1 MDMAANFLQK
11 HTKIDDLCLVL
22 NSYLTHKEV
31 ELVKL
36 AYKVAN
42 KAHSGQF
49 RKSGEP
55 YIHHPLSVA
64 LILADLKLD
73 YFCIV
78 AAILHDCIEDT
89 SVTKEDVQAQ
99 FGNQVAHIVEGV
111 SKLTSLEFTSSS
123 QKQAENFQKLIL
135 AMSKDMRVMVI
146 KLADRLHNMRTLDS
160 MSDEKKMQ
168 KAKETFELHAPIAR
182 RLGLHS
188 IRVELDDLCFKTLH
202 PRKHL
207 IIKKKI
213 SKQYGNQKKTI
224 NLIKTE
230 IENRLKFEG
239 INATIEG
246 RQKQPS
252 SVYNKMKFKSR
263 KFSEVLDMHAFRI
276 VVENTNTCYQT
287 LGHIHSLYKPIPLK
301 FKDYIS
307 APKSNGYQS
316 IHTVVLGPRKM
327 FIEVQI
333 RSQEMEFI
341 SEYGIAAHW
350 HYKNTDK
357 PTDKLARNWIGSLL
371 DIQQNTDTSADFL
384 ENTKADLF
392 FDEVFVFTPAGKII
406 QLPLRATVLDFAYA
420 VHTNVGKRSQKA
432 TINGVE
438 AELSA
443 QLKSGQ
449 TVEIITSRFVK
460 PKPSWLDIV
469 VTSKAKTAIK
479 ANLKDNSKVEL
490 AKLGK
495 LLIADALNY
504 QKIKLND
511 VPQEKWDKCFKE
523 LNCFDFQD
531 LYIKVG
537 LSEIFVAVVMNKLLQ
552 DINNETINT
561 ISINKT
567 KGMAINFAHCCYPIP
582 GDEVTGVLTTQKG
595 LVMHRSIC
603 SNLEHI
609 KEKNAQWM
617 EIEWDSDEDEDF
629 EVVISALVENRSGR
643 LAAIA
648 NTIANLGVNIENIE
662 QQESQHSTRLFHIV
676 VVIKNIIQLN
686 DVLEQ
691 LNKLPHL
698 VSAERV

>member
-1 MDMAANFLQK
+1 MANTFFQK

-22 NSYLTHKEV
+22 NSYMSHKEV

-42 KAHSGQF
+42 TAHSGQF

-89 SVTKEDVQAQ
+89 SLTKKNVQDQ
-99 FGNQVAHIVEGV
+99 FGDQVAHIVEGV

-123 QKQAENFQKLIL
+123 QKQAQNFQKLIL

-160 MSDEKKMQ
+160 MSDEKKIQ

-207 IIKKKI
+207 IIKRKI
-213 SKQYGNQKKTI
+213 NKQYGNQKKTI

-230 IENRLKFEG
+230 IESRLKFEG
-239 INATIEG
+239 ITATIEG

-252 SVYNKMKFKSR
+252 SIYNKMKLKSR
-263 KFSEVLDMHAFRI
+263 KFSEVLDMHAFRV
-276 VVENTNTCYQT
+276 VVENTNSCYQA

-307 APKSNGYQS
+307 APKPNGYQS
-316 IHTVVLGPRKM
+316 IHTVLLGPRKM

-371 DIQQNTDTSADFL
+371 DIQQNSDTSIDFL

-420 VHTNVGKRSQKA
+420 VHTNIGKRTQKA
-432 TINGVE
+432 TINGNEV
-438 AELSA
+438 ELST

-449 TVEIITSRFVK
+449 TIEIITSRFVK
-460 PKPSWLDIV
+460 PKPSWLDII

-479 ANLKDNSKVEL
+479 ASLKDNSKTEL
-490 AKLGK
+490 ARLGK
-495 LLIADALNY
+495 LLISDALKY
-504 QKIKLND
+504 QKIKIND
-511 VPQEKWDKCFKE
+511 VPKDKWDKCLKE
-523 LNCFDFQD
+523 LNCIDFQD
-531 LYIKVG
+531 LYIRVG
-537 LSEIFVAVVMNKLLQ
+537 LSEIFVAVVVNKLLQ
-552 DINNETINT
+552 DINNETTNT
-561 ISINKT
+561 ITINKT

-582 GDEVTGVLTTQKG
+582 GDEVTGVLTSSKG
-595 LVMHRSIC
+595 LVMHRSTC

-617 EIEWDSDEDEDF
+617 EIDWKSDEQEVF

-648 NTIANLGVNIENIE
+648 SAIAKLGVNIENIE
-662 QQESQHSTRLFHIV
+662 QQENPHSTRLFHIV
-676 VVIKNIIQLN
+676 VIIANIVQLN
-686 DVLEQ
+686 NLLQE

-698 VSAERV
+698 ISAERV

>member
-1 MDMAANFLQK
+1 MATTFFQK

-22 NSYLTHKEV
+22 NGYLSHKEV

-36 AYKVAN
+36 AYKIAN

-89 SVTKEDVQAQ
+89 LLTKKDVQAQ
-99 FGNQVAHIVEGV
+99 FGDQVAHIVEGV

-123 QKQAENFQKLIL
+123 QKQAQNFQKLIL

-160 MSDEKKMQ
+160 MSDEKKIQ

-202 PRKHL
+202 PRKYL
-207 IIKKKI
+207 IIKRKI

-224 NLIKTE
+224 SLIKTE

-252 SVYNKMKFKSR
+252 SVYNKMKIKSR
-263 KFSEVLDMHAFRI
+263 KFSEVLDMHAFRV
-276 VVENTNTCYQT
+276 VVENTNACYQA
-287 LGHIHSLYKPIPLK
+287 LGHIHGLYKPIPLK

-307 APKSNGYQS
+307 APKPNGYQS
-316 IHTVVLGPRKM
+316 IHTVLLGPRKM
-327 FIEVQI
+327 FIEIQI

-357 PTDKLARNWIGSLL
+357 PSDKLARNWIGSLL
-371 DIQQNTDTSADFL
+371 DIQQNTDTSVDFL

-420 VHTNVGKRSQKA
+420 VHTNIGKKSQKA
-432 TINGVE
+432 TINGAE
-438 AELSA
+438 AELSTE
-443 QLKSGQ
+443 LKSGQ

-460 PKPSWLDIV
+460 PKPNWLDIV

-490 AKLGK
+490 ARLGK
-495 LLIADALNY
+495 LLISDALNY
-504 QKIKLND
+504 QKIKIND
-511 VPQEKWDKCFKE
+511 VPKTKWDKCLKE

-537 LSEIFVAVVMNKLLQ
+537 LSEIFVAVVINKLLQ

-582 GDEVTGVLTTQKG
+582 GDEVTGVLTSQKG

-603 SNLEHI
+603 SNLAHI
-609 KEKNAQWM
+609 KQKNAQWM
-617 EIEWDSDEDEDF
+617 EIDWKSDEEEVF

-648 NTIANLGVNIENIE
+648 STIANLGVNIENIE

-676 VVIKNIIQLN
+676 VIIKNIVQLN

-698 VSAERV
+698 VSAKRV

>member
-1 MDMAANFLQK
+1 MASTFFQK

-22 NSYLTHKEV
+22 NSYMSHKEV

-36 AYKVAN
+36 AYKAAN
-42 KAHSGQF
+42 TAHSGQF

-89 SVTKEDVQAQ
+89 SLTKKNVQDQ
-99 FGNQVAHIVEGV
+99 FGDQVAHIVEGV

-123 QKQAENFQKLIL
+123 QKQAQNFQKLIL

-160 MSDEKKMQ
+160 MSEEKKIQ

-207 IIKKKI
+207 IIKRKI
-213 SKQYGNQKKTI
+213 NKQYGNQKKTI

-230 IENRLKFEG
+230 IGSRLKFEG
-239 INATIEG
+239 ITATIEG

-252 SVYNKMKFKSR
+252 SVYNKMKLKSR

-276 VVENTNTCYQT
+276 VVENTNSCYQA

-307 APKSNGYQS
+307 APKPNGYQS
-316 IHTVVLGPRKM
+316 IHTVLLGPRKM

-371 DIQQNTDTSADFL
+371 DIQQNSDTSIDFL

-420 VHTNVGKRSQKA
+420 VHTNIGKRTQKA
-432 TINGVE
+432 TINGNE
-438 AELSA
+438 AELSK

-449 TVEIITSRFVK
+449 TIEIITSRFVK
-460 PKPSWLDIV
+460 PKPSWLEIV

-479 ANLKDNSKVEL
+479 ASLKDNSKAEL
-490 AKLGK
+490 AILGK
-495 LLIADALNY
+495 LLISDALKY
-504 QKIKLND
+504 QKIKIND
-511 VPQEKWDKCFKE
+511 VPKDKWDKCFKE
-523 LNCFDFQD
+523 LSCVDFQD
-531 LYIKVG
+531 LYIRVG
-537 LSEIFVAVVMNKLLQ
+537 LSEIFVAVVINKLLQ
-552 DINNETINT
+552 DINNETTNT
-561 ISINKT
+561 ITINKT

-582 GDEVTGVLTTQKG
+582 GDEVTGVLTSSKG
-595 LVMHRSIC
+595 LVMHRSTC

-617 EIEWDSDEDEDF
+617 EIDWKSDEQEVF

-648 NTIANLGVNIENIE
+648 SAIANLGVNIENIE
-662 QQESQHSTRLFHIV
+662 QQENPHSTRLFHIV
-676 VVIKNIIQLN
+676 VIIANIVQLN
-686 DVLEQ
+686 NLLQE

-698 VSAERV
+698 ISAERV

>member
-1 MDMAANFLQK
+1 MPTTLFQK

-22 NSYLTHKEV
+22 NGYLSYKEID
-31 ELVKL
+31 LVKL

-42 KAHSGQF
+42 KAHTGQF

-89 SVTKEDVQAQ
+89 SVTKKDVQAQ
-99 FGNQVAHIVEGV
+99 FGEQVAHIVEGV

-135 AMSKDMRVMVI
+135 AMSKDMRVMII

-160 MSDEKKMQ
+160 MSDEKKIQ

-202 PRKHL
+202 PRKYL

-239 INATIEG
+239 IDATIEG

-276 VVENTNTCYQT
+276 VVENTNTCYQA

-307 APKSNGYQS
+307 APKANGYQS

-449 TVEIITSRFVK
+449 TIEIITSRFVK

-479 ANLKDNSKVEL
+479 ANLKDNSKIEL

-495 LLIADALNY
+495 LLISDALNY
-504 QKIKLND
+504 QKIKIND
-511 VPQEKWDKCFKE
+511 VPKDKWDKCLKE
-523 LNCFDFQD
+523 LNCFDFKD

-537 LSEIFVAVVMNKLLQ
+537 LSEIFVAVVINKLLK
-552 DINNETINT
+552 DINNKTINT

-617 EIEWDSDEDEDF
+617 EIEWNSDEDEVF
-629 EVVISALVENRSGR
+629 EVAISALVENRSGR

-676 VVIKNIIQLN
+676 VIIKNIIQLN

>member
-1 MDMAANFLQK
+1 MATNLFQK

-22 NSYLTHKEV
+22 NSYLSHKEV

-73 YFCIV
+73 YYCI
-78 AAILHDCIEDT
+78 AAAVLHDCIEDT
-89 SVTKEDVQAQ
+89 LVTKEDVQLQ
-99 FGNQVAHIVEGV
+99 FGEQVAHIVEGV

-135 AMSKDMRVMVI
+135 AMSKDMRVMII

-160 MSDEKKMQ
+160 MSDEKKIQ

-224 NLIKTE
+224 NLIKAE

-239 INATIEG
+239 ISATIEG

-263 KFSEVLDMHAFRI
+263 KFSEVLDMHAFRV
-276 VVENTNTCYQT
+276 VVENTNTCYQA

-307 APKSNGYQS
+307 APKPNGYQS

-350 HYKNTDK
+350 HYKNTGK

-406 QLPLRATVLDFAYA
+406 QLPIRATVLDFAYA
-420 VHTNVGKRSQKA
+420 VHTNIGKRSQKA
-432 TINGVE
+432 TINGTE
-438 AELSA
+438 AELSTV
-443 QLKSGQ
+443 LKSGQ

-460 PKPSWLDIV
+460 PKPSWLDFV

-479 ANLKDNSKVEL
+479 ANLKDNSKTEL

-495 LLIADALNY
+495 LLISDALNY
-504 QKIKLND
+504 QKIKIND
-511 VPQEKWDKCFKE
+511 VPKDKWDKCLKE

-537 LSEIFVAVVMNKLLQ
+537 LSEIFVAVVINKLLQ

-582 GDEVTGVLTTQKG
+582 GDDVTGVLTTQKG
-595 LVMHRSIC
+595 LVMHRSTC

-617 EIEWDSDEDEDF
+617 EIEWNSDEDEVF
-629 EVVISALVENRSGR
+629 EVAISAIVENRSGR

-648 NTIANLGVNIENIE
+648 NTIASLGVNIENIE

-676 VVIKNIIQLN
+676 VIIKNIIQLN

>member
-1 MDMAANFLQK
+1 MATTLFQK

-22 NSYLTHKEV
+22 NSYLPHKDV

-36 AYKVAN
+36 AYRMAN

-89 SVTKEDVQAQ
+89 AITKEDVQAQ
-99 FGNQVAHIVEGV
+99 FGEQVAHIVEGV

-160 MSDEKKMQ
+160 MSDEKKLQ
-168 KAKETFELHAPIAR
+168 KAKETYELHAPIAR

-239 INATIEG
+239 ISASIEG

-276 VVENTNTCYQT
+276 VVENTNTCYQV

-307 APKSNGYQS
+307 APKPNGYQS

-420 VHTNVGKRSQKA
+420 VHTNIGKRAQKA

-438 AELSA
+438 AELSTE
-443 QLKSGQ
+443 LKSGQ

-460 PKPSWLDIV
+460 PKPSWLDFV
-469 VTSKAKTAIK
+469 VTSKAKTSIK
-479 ANLKDNSKVEL
+479 ANLKDNSKTEL
-490 AKLGK
+490 ARLGK
-495 LLIADALNY
+495 LLISDALKY
-504 QKIKLND
+504 QKIKIND
-511 VPQEKWDKCFKE
+511 VPIDKWNKCLKE

-537 LSEIFVAVVMNKLLQ
+537 LSEIFVAVVINKLLQ

-561 ISINKT
+561 ISISKT

-582 GDEVTGVLTTQKG
+582 GDEVTGVLTRQKG

-617 EIEWDSDEDEDF
+617 EIEWSSDEDEVF
-629 EVVISALVENRSGR
+629 EVAISALVENRSGR

-662 QQESQHSTRLFHIV
+662 QKESQNSTRLFHIV
-676 VVIKNIIQLN
+676 VIIKNIVQLN
-686 DVLEQ
+686 DVLEK

>member
-1 MDMAANFLQK
+1 MATTLFQK

-22 NSYLTHKEV
+22 NSYLPHSEV

-36 AYKVAN
+36 AYRMAN

-89 SVTKEDVQAQ
+89 AITKEDVQAQ
-99 FGNQVAHIVEGV
+99 FGEQVAHIVEGV

-160 MSDEKKMQ
+160 MSDEKKLQ
-168 KAKETFELHAPIAR
+168 KAKETYELHAPIAR

-239 INATIEG
+239 ISASIEG

-276 VVENTNTCYQT
+276 VVENTNTCYQV

-307 APKSNGYQS
+307 APKPNGYQS

-420 VHTNVGKRSQKA
+420 VHTNIGKRAQKA

-438 AELSA
+438 AELSTE
-443 QLKSGQ
+443 LKSGQ

-460 PKPSWLDIV
+460 PTPSWLDFV
-469 VTSKAKTAIK
+469 VTSKAKTPIK
-479 ANLKDNSKVEL
+479 ANLKDNSKTEL
-490 AKLGK
+490 ARLGK
-495 LLIADALNY
+495 LLISDALKY
-504 QKIKLND
+504 QKIKIND
-511 VPQEKWDKCFKE
+511 VPIDKWNKCLKE

-537 LSEIFVAVVMNKLLQ
+537 LSEIFVAVVINKLLQ

-561 ISINKT
+561 ISISKT

-582 GDEVTGVLTTQKG
+582 GDEVTGVLTRQKG

-617 EIEWDSDEDEDF
+617 EIEWSSDEDELF
-629 EVVISALVENRSGR
+629 EVAISALVENRSGR

-662 QQESQHSTRLFHIV
+662 QKESQNSTRLFYIV
-676 VVIKNIIQLN
+676 VIIKNIVQLN
-686 DVLEQ
+686 DVLEK

>member
-1 MDMAANFLQK
+1 MATTFFQK

-22 NSYLTHKEV
+22 NSYLSHKEV

-36 AYKVAN
+36 AYRTAN

-99 FGNQVAHIVEGV
+99 FGEQVAHIVEGV

-146 KLADRLHNMRTLDS
+146 KLADRLHNMRTLES
-160 MSDEKKMQ
+160 MSDEKKIQ

-239 INATIEG
+239 IEATIEG

-276 VVENTNTCYQT
+276 VVENTNTCYQA

-307 APKSNGYQS
+307 APKPNGYQS

-357 PTDKLARNWIGSLL
+357 PTDKLAQNWIGSLL

-406 QLPLRATVLDFAYA
+406 QLPLRSTVLDFAYA

-438 AELSA
+438 AELSDE
-443 QLKSGQ
+443 LKSGQ
-449 TVEIITSRFVK
+449 TVEIITSLFVK
-460 PKPSWLDIV
+460 PKPSWLDFV

-495 LLIADALNY
+495 LLISDALNY
-504 QKIKLND
+504 QKIKIND
-511 VPQEKWDKCFKE
+511 VPQDKWEQCFKE

-537 LSEIFVAVVMNKLLQ
+537 LSEIFVAVVINKLLQ

-617 EIEWDSDEDEDF
+617 EIEWNSDEEEVF
-629 EVVISALVENRSGR
+629 EVAISALVENRSGR

>member
-1 MDMAANFLQK
+1 MATTFFQK

-22 NSYLTHKEV
+22 NSYLSHKEV

-36 AYKVAN
+36 AYKTAN

-89 SVTKEDVQAQ
+89 SVTKEDVQVQ
-99 FGNQVAHIVEGV
+99 FGEQVAHIVEGV

-160 MSDEKKMQ
+160 MSDEKKIQ

-202 PRKHL
+202 PRKYL

-307 APKSNGYQS
+307 APKPNGYQS

-357 PTDKLARNWIGSLL
+357 PSDKLARNWIGSLL

-438 AELSA
+438 AELSS

-495 LLIADALNY
+495 LLISDALNY
-504 QKIKLND
+504 QKIKIND
-511 VPQEKWDKCFKE
+511 VPEDKWDKCLKE

-537 LSEIFVAVVMNKLLQ
+537 LSEIFVAVVINKLLQ

-582 GDEVTGVLTTQKG
+582 GDDVTGVLTTQKG

-617 EIEWDSDEDEDF
+617 EIEWNSDEDEIF

-676 VVIKNIIQLN
+676 VIIKNIIQLN

>member
-1 MDMAANFLQK
+1 MASTFFQK

-22 NSYLTHKEV
+22 NSYMSHKEV

-42 KAHSGQF
+42 TAHSGQF

-89 SVTKEDVQAQ
+89 SLTKKNVQDQ
-99 FGNQVAHIVEGV
+99 FGDQVAHIVEGV

-123 QKQAENFQKLIL
+123 QKQAQNFQKLIL

-160 MSDEKKMQ
+160 MSEEKKIQ

-207 IIKKKI
+207 IIKRKI
-213 SKQYGNQKKTI
+213 NKQYGNQKKTI

-230 IENRLKFEG
+230 IGSRLKFEG
-239 INATIEG
+239 ITATIEG

-252 SVYNKMKFKSR
+252 SIYNKMKLKSR

-276 VVENTNTCYQT
+276 VVENTNSCYQA

-307 APKSNGYQS
+307 APKPNGYQS
-316 IHTVVLGPRKM
+316 IHTVLLGPRKM

-371 DIQQNTDTSADFL
+371 DIQQNSDTSIDFL

-406 QLPLRATVLDFAYA
+406 QLPLRSTVLDFAYA
-420 VHTNVGKRSQKA
+420 VHTNIGKRTQKA
-432 TINGVE
+432 TINGNE
-438 AELSA
+438 AELSK

-449 TVEIITSRFVK
+449 TIEIITSRFVK
-460 PKPSWLDIV
+460 PKPSWLEIV

-479 ANLKDNSKVEL
+479 ASLKDNSKAEL
-490 AKLGK
+490 AILGK
-495 LLIADALNY
+495 LLISDALKY
-504 QKIKLND
+504 QKIKIND
-511 VPQEKWDKCFKE
+511 VPKDKWDKCFKE
-523 LNCFDFQD
+523 LSCVDFQD
-531 LYIKVG
+531 LYIRVG
-537 LSEIFVAVVMNKLLQ
+537 LSEIFVAVVINKLLQ
-552 DINNETINT
+552 DINNETTNT
-561 ISINKT
+561 ITINKT

-582 GDEVTGVLTTQKG
+582 GDEVTGVLTSSKG
-595 LVMHRSIC
+595 LVMHRSTC

-617 EIEWDSDEDEDF
+617 EIDWKSDEQEVF

-648 NTIANLGVNIENIE
+648 SAIANLGVNIENIE
-662 QQESQHSTRLFHIV
+662 QQENPHSTRLFHIV
-676 VVIKNIIQLN
+676 VIIANIVQLN
-686 DVLEQ
+686 NLLQE

-698 VSAERV
+698 ISAERV

>member
-1 MDMAANFLQK
+1 M
-11 HTKIDDLCLVL
+11 
-22 NSYLTHKEV
+22 
-31 ELVKL
+31 
-36 AYKVAN
+36 
-42 KAHSGQF
+42 
-49 RKSGEP
+49 
-55 YIHHPLSVA
+55 
-64 LILADLKLD
+64 
-73 YFCIV
+73 
-78 AAILHDCIEDT
+78 
-89 SVTKEDVQAQ
+89 Q
-99 FGNQVAHIVEGV
+99 FGEQVAHIVEGV

-160 MSDEKKMQ
+160 MSDEKKIQ

-239 INATIEG
+239 ISATIEG

-276 VVENTNTCYQT
+276 VVENTNTCYQA

-307 APKSNGYQS
+307 APKPNGYQS

-350 HYKNTDK
+350 HYKNTGK

-420 VHTNVGKRSQKA
+420 VHTNIGKRSQKA
-432 TINGVE
+432 TINGTE
-438 AELSA
+438 AELSTK
-443 QLKSGQ
+443 LKSGQ

-460 PKPSWLDIV
+460 PKPSWLDFV

-479 ANLKDNSKVEL
+479 ANLKDNSKTEL

-495 LLIADALNY
+495 LLISDALNY
-504 QKIKLND
+504 QKIKIND
-511 VPQEKWDKCFKE
+511 VPKDKWDKCLKE

-537 LSEIFVAVVMNKLLQ
+537 LSEIFVAVVINKLLQ

-617 EIEWDSDEDEDF
+617 EIEWNSDEDEVF
-629 EVVISALVENRSGR
+629 EVAISAIVENRSGR

-676 VVIKNIIQLN
+676 VIIKNIIQLN

>member
-1 MDMAANFLQK
+1 MATTLFQK

-22 NSYLTHKEV
+22 NSYLSHKEV

-36 AYKVAN
+36 AYRTAN
-42 KAHSGQF
+42 QAHSGQF

-276 VVENTNTCYQT
+276 VVENTNTCYQA

-307 APKSNGYQS
+307 APKPNGYQS

-406 QLPLRATVLDFAYA
+406 QLPLRSTVLDFAYA

-443 QLKSGQ
+443 ELKSGQ
-449 TVEIITSRFVK
+449 TVEIITSLFVK
-460 PKPSWLDIV
+460 PKPSWLDFV

-495 LLIADALNY
+495 LLISDALNY
-504 QKIKLND
+504 QKIKIND
-511 VPQEKWDKCFKE
+511 VPQDKWNQCLKE

>member
-1 MDMAANFLQK
+1 MATTLFQK

-22 NSYLTHKEV
+22 NNYLSHKEV

-36 AYKVAN
+36 AYRTAN

-99 FGNQVAHIVEGV
+99 FGEQVAHIVEGV

-160 MSDEKKMQ
+160 MSDEKKIQ

-239 INATIEG
+239 IDATIEG

-276 VVENTNTCYQT
+276 VVENTNTCYQA

-307 APKSNGYQS
+307 APKPNGYQS

-357 PTDKLARNWIGSLL
+357 PTDKLAQNWIGSLL

-406 QLPLRATVLDFAYA
+406 QLPLRSTVLDFAYA

-443 QLKSGQ
+443 ELKSGQ
-449 TVEIITSRFVK
+449 TVEIITSLFVK
-460 PKPSWLDIV
+460 PKPSWLDFV

-479 ANLKDNSKVEL
+479 ANLKDNSKAEL

-495 LLIADALNY
+495 LLISDALNY
-504 QKIKLND
+504 QKIKIND
-511 VPQEKWDKCFKE
+511 VPQDKWEQCFKE

-537 LSEIFVAVVMNKLLQ
+537 LSEIFVAVVINKLLQ

-617 EIEWDSDEDEDF
+617 EIDWNSDEDEVF
-629 EVVISALVENRSGR
+629 EVVISAIVENRSGR

>member
-1 MDMAANFLQK
+1 MATTLFQK

-22 NSYLTHKEV
+22 NSYLPHSEV

-36 AYKVAN
+36 AYRMAN

-89 SVTKEDVQAQ
+89 AITKEDVQAQ
-99 FGNQVAHIVEGV
+99 FGEQVAHIVEGV

-160 MSDEKKMQ
+160 MSDEKKLQ
-168 KAKETFELHAPIAR
+168 KAKETYELHAPIAR

-230 IENRLKFEG
+230 IEHRLKFEG
-239 INATIEG
+239 ISASIEG

-276 VVENTNTCYQT
+276 VVENTNTCYQV

-307 APKSNGYQS
+307 APKPNGYQS

-420 VHTNVGKRSQKA
+420 VHTNIGKRAQKA

-438 AELSA
+438 AELSTE
-443 QLKSGQ
+443 LKSGQ

-460 PKPSWLDIV
+460 PKPSWLDFV
-469 VTSKAKTAIK
+469 VTSKAKTSIK
-479 ANLKDNSKVEL
+479 ANLKDNSKTEL
-490 AKLGK
+490 ARLGK
-495 LLIADALNY
+495 LLISDALKY
-504 QKIKLND
+504 QKIKIND
-511 VPQEKWDKCFKE
+511 VPIDKWNKCLKE

-537 LSEIFVAVVMNKLLQ
+537 LSEIFVAVVINKLLQ

-561 ISINKT
+561 ISISKT

-582 GDEVTGVLTTQKG
+582 GDEVTGVLTRQKG

-617 EIEWDSDEDEDF
+617 EIEWSSDEDELF
-629 EVVISALVENRSGR
+629 EVAISALVENRSGR

-662 QQESQHSTRLFHIV
+662 QKESQNSTRLFHIV
-676 VVIKNIIQLN
+676 VIIKNIVQLN
-686 DVLEQ
+686 DVLEK

>member
-1 MDMAANFLQK
+1 MATALFQK

-22 NSYLTHKEV
+22 NTYLSHKEV
-31 ELVKL
+31 ELVRL

-42 KAHSGQF
+42 KAHPGQF

-78 AAILHDCIEDT
+78 AAVLHDCIEDT
-89 SVTKEDVQAQ
+89 SVTKKDVQAQ
-99 FGNQVAHIVEGV
+99 FGDQVAHIVEGV

-123 QKQAENFQKLIL
+123 QKQAQNFQKLIL

-160 MSDEKKMQ
+160 MSDEKKIQ

-207 IIKKKI
+207 IIKRKI

-263 KFSEVLDMHAFRI
+263 KFSEVLDMHAFRV
-276 VVENTNTCYQT
+276 VVENTNACYQA

-307 APKSNGYQS
+307 VPKPNGYQS
-316 IHTVVLGPRKM
+316 IHTVLLGPRKM

-371 DIQQNTDTSADFL
+371 DIQQNTDTSVDFL

-420 VHTNVGKRSQKA
+420 VHTNIGKKSQKA

-438 AELSA
+438 AELSTR
-443 QLKSGQ
+443 LKSGQ

-460 PKPSWLDIV
+460 PKPSWLDFVI
-469 VTSKAKTAIK
+469 TSKAKTAIK

-490 AKLGK
+490 ARLGK
-495 LLIADALNY
+495 LLISDALKY
-504 QKIKLND
+504 QKIKIND
-511 VPQEKWDKCFKE
+511 VPLDKWNKCFKE
-523 LNCFDFQD
+523 LHCIDFQD
-531 LYIKVG
+531 LYIRVG
-537 LSEIFVAVVMNKLLQ
+537 LSEIFVAVVINKLLQ

-561 ISINKT
+561 ITINKT

-582 GDEVTGVLTTQKG
+582 GDEVTGVLTSTKG
-595 LVMHRSIC
+595 LVMHRSNC

-617 EIEWDSDEDEDF
+617 DIDWKSDEEEVF
-629 EVVISALVENRSGR
+629 EVAISALVENRSGR

-648 NTIANLGVNIENIE
+648 NTIASLGVNIENIE
-662 QQESQHSTRLFHIV
+662 QQENPHSTRLFHIV

-686 DVLEQ
+686 DVLEH

-698 VSAERV
+698 ISAERV

>member
-1 MDMAANFLQK
+1 MATTLFQK

-22 NSYLTHKEV
+22 NSYLPHSEV
-31 ELVKL
+31 ELVRL
-36 AYKVAN
+36 AYRMAN

-89 SVTKEDVQAQ
+89 AITKEDVQAQ
-99 FGNQVAHIVEGV
+99 FGEQVAHIVEGV

-160 MSDEKKMQ
+160 MSDEKKLQ
-168 KAKETFELHAPIAR
+168 KAKETYELHAPIAR

-239 INATIEG
+239 ISASIEG

-263 KFSEVLDMHAFRI
+263 KFSEVLDMHAFRV
-276 VVENTNTCYQT
+276 VVENTNTCYQV

-307 APKSNGYQS
+307 APKPNGYQS

-420 VHTNVGKRSQKA
+420 VHTNIGKRAQKA

-438 AELSA
+438 AELSTE
-443 QLKSGQ
+443 LKSGQ

-460 PKPSWLDIV
+460 PKPSWLDFV
-469 VTSKAKTAIK
+469 VTSKAKTSIK
-479 ANLKDNSKVEL
+479 ANLKDNSKTEL
-490 AKLGK
+490 ARLGK
-495 LLIADALNY
+495 LLISDALKY
-504 QKIKLND
+504 QKIKIND
-511 VPQEKWDKCFKE
+511 VPIDKWNKCFKE

-537 LSEIFVAVVMNKLLQ
+537 LSEIFVAVVINKLLQ

-561 ISINKT
+561 ISISKT

-582 GDEVTGVLTTQKG
+582 GDEVTGVLTRQKG

-617 EIEWDSDEDEDF
+617 EIEWSSDEDELF
-629 EVVISALVENRSGR
+629 EVAISALVENRSGR

-662 QQESQHSTRLFHIV
+662 QKESQNSTRLFHIV
-676 VVIKNIIQLN
+676 VIIKNIVQLN
-686 DVLEQ
+686 DVLEK

>member
-1 MDMAANFLQK
+1 MATTLFQK

-22 NSYLTHKEV
+22 NSYLSQKEI

-42 KAHSGQF
+42 RAHSGQF

-73 YFCIV
+73 YLCIV

-89 SVTKEDVQAQ
+89 SLTKKDVQVQ
-99 FGNQVAHIVEGV
+99 FGDQVAHIVEGV

-123 QKQAENFQKLIL
+123 QKQAQNFQKLIL

-160 MSDEKKMQ
+160 MSDEKKLQ

-188 IRVELDDLCFKTLH
+188 IRVELDDLCFKTIH
-202 PRKHL
+202 PRKHS

-239 INATIEG
+239 IDATIEG

-263 KFSEVLDMHAFRI
+263 KFSEVLDMHAFR
-276 VVENTNTCYQT
+276 VVVKNTNTCYQA

-307 APKSNGYQS
+307 APKPNGYQS
-316 IHTVVLGPRKM
+316 IHTVLLGPRKM

-420 VHTNVGKRSQKA
+420 VHTNIGKRSQKA
-432 TINGVE
+432 TINGSQ
-438 AELSA
+438 AELSTK
-443 QLKSGQ
+443 LKSGQ

-460 PKPSWLDIV
+460 PKPSWLEFV

-490 AKLGK
+490 ARLGK
-495 LLIADALNY
+495 LLISDALNY
-504 QKIKLND
+504 QKIKIND
-511 VPQEKWDKCFKE
+511 VPLDKWNKCFEE
-523 LNCFDFQD
+523 LHCADFQD

-537 LSEIFVAVVMNKLLQ
+537 LSEIFVAVVVNKLLQ

-561 ISINKT
+561 ITINKT

-582 GDEVTGVLTTQKG
+582 GDEVIGVLTSTKG
-595 LVMHRSIC
+595 LVMHRSNC

-617 EIEWDSDEDEDF
+617 EIDWKSDEEEVF
-629 EVVISALVENRSGR
+629 EVAISALVENRSGR

-648 NTIANLGVNIENIE
+648 NTIASLGVNIENIE
-662 QQESQHSTRLFHIV
+662 QQENPHSTRLFHIV
-676 VVIKNIIQLN
+676 VIIKNIIQLN

-698 VSAERV
+698 IYAERV

>member
-1 MDMAANFLQK
+1 MATTLFQK

-22 NSYLTHKEV
+22 NSYLSHKEV
-31 ELVKL
+31 ESVKL
-36 AYKVAN
+36 AYKVAS
-42 KAHSGQF
+42 KAHDGQF

-73 YFCIV
+73 YYCVV

-89 SVTKEDVQAQ
+89 SVTKKDVQIQ
-99 FGNQVAHIVEGV
+99 FGEQVAHIVEGV

-135 AMSKDMRVMVI
+135 AMSKDMRVMII

-160 MSDEKKMQ
+160 MSDEKKIQ
-168 KAKETFELHAPIAR
+168 KAKETLELHAPIAR

-202 PRKHL
+202 PRKYL

-224 NLIKTE
+224 NLIKAE

-252 SVYNKMKFKSR
+252 SVYNKMKFKLR

-276 VVENTNTCYQT
+276 VVENTNTCYQA

-307 APKSNGYQS
+307 APKPNGYQS

-371 DIQQNTDTSADFL
+371 DIQQNTDSSADFL

-406 QLPLRATVLDFAYA
+406 QLPIRATVLDFAYA
-420 VHTNVGKRSQKA
+420 VHTNIGKRSQKA
-432 TINGVE
+432 TINGTE
-438 AELSA
+438 AELSTV
-443 QLKSGQ
+443 LKSGQ

-460 PKPSWLDIV
+460 PKPSWLDFV

-479 ANLKDNSKVEL
+479 ANLKDNSKTEL
-490 AKLGK
+490 ARLGK
-495 LLIADALNY
+495 LLISDALNY
-504 QKIKLND
+504 QKIKIND
-511 VPQEKWDKCFKE
+511 VPKDKWDKCLKD

-537 LSEIFVAVVMNKLLQ
+537 LSEIFVAVVINNLLQ

-617 EIEWDSDEDEDF
+617 EIEWNSDEDEVF
-629 EVVISALVENRSGR
+629 EVAISALVENRSGR

-662 QQESQHSTRLFHIV
+662 QQESQHSTRLFHITV
-676 VVIKNIIQLN
+676 IIKNIIQLN

>member
-1 MDMAANFLQK
+1 MATALFQK

-22 NSYLTHKEV
+22 NTYLSHKEV
-31 ELVKL
+31 ELVRL

-89 SVTKEDVQAQ
+89 SVTKKDLQAQ
-99 FGNQVAHIVEGV
+99 FGDQVAHIVEGV

-123 QKQAENFQKLIL
+123 QKQAQNFQKLIL

-160 MSDEKKMQ
+160 MSDEKKIQ

-207 IIKKKI
+207 IIKRKI

-263 KFSEVLDMHAFRI
+263 KFSEVLDMHAFRV
-276 VVENTNTCYQT
+276 VVENTNACYQA

-307 APKSNGYQS
+307 VPKPNGYQS
-316 IHTVVLGPRKM
+316 IHTVLLGPRKM

-371 DIQQNTDTSADFL
+371 DIQQNTDTSVDFL

-420 VHTNVGKRSQKA
+420 VHTNIGKKSQKA

-438 AELSA
+438 AELSTR
-443 QLKSGQ
+443 LKSGQ

-460 PKPSWLDIV
+460 PKPSWLDFVI
-469 VTSKAKTAIK
+469 TSKAKTAIK

-490 AKLGK
+490 ARLGK
-495 LLIADALNY
+495 LLISDALKY
-504 QKIKLND
+504 QKIKIND
-511 VPQEKWDKCFKE
+511 VPLDKWNKCFKE
-523 LNCFDFQD
+523 LHCIDFQD
-531 LYIKVG
+531 LYIRVG
-537 LSEIFVAVVMNKLLQ
+537 LSEIFVAVVINKLLQ

-561 ISINKT
+561 ITINKT

-582 GDEVTGVLTTQKG
+582 GDEVTGVLTSTKG
-595 LVMHRSIC
+595 LVMHRSNC

-617 EIEWDSDEDEDF
+617 DIDWKSDEEEVF
-629 EVVISALVENRSGR
+629 EVALSALVENRSGR

-648 NTIANLGVNIENIE
+648 NTIAGLGVNIENIE
-662 QQESQHSTRLFHIV
+662 QQENPHSTRLFHIV

-686 DVLEQ
+686 DVLEH

-698 VSAERV
+698 ISAERV